1 MIELKNIDVTFQNGS
16 HEFKAV
22 DNVSLKINKG
32 EIFGIV
38 GPSGAGKSTIF
49 RMIMKEQE
57 PDGVSFEIGD
67 TVKIAYVD
75 QSHSNIDTEK
85 SIWENFCDGKN

>member
-1 MIELKNIDVTFQNGS
+1 MIELKNIDVTFKNGS

-38 GPSGAGKSTIF
+38 GPSGAGK
-49 RMIMKEQE
+49 K
-57 PDGVSFEIGD
+57 IGRASCRER
-67 TVKIAYVD
+67 V
-75 QSHSNIDTEK
+75 
-85 SIWENFCDGKN
+85 